1 MKSRVLCPALIV
13 LCSLIISCASVKPPK
28 TIPEQ
33 LNYTDKDIVENEKKR
48 IAQFLETEPVRA
60 LWRATLLNDAE
71 TLEKCRTFVEQR
83 FEICIEEKEYLDAKK
98 YYKSLK
104 AVFPDWKTK
113 YTEAQIDSLAVT
125 GVPSLTG
132 TNKKAPS
139 KISDCMQATVTIWV
153 DRGVKIENG
162 AGYADVIIGSGFFID
177 ERGYIVTNHHV
188 IESMVDPKYEGY
200 SRLYIKLLNDS
211 VTKIP
216 AKVIGYDSILD
227 LALLKVE
234 ITPEYVLNLGGS
246 RDLDVGDRISVIGTP
261 VGLEGTLTS
270 GIISST
276 DRKLISLGNVFQLDA
291 AVNSGNSGGPIID
304 NNLKVQAIVFAG
316 MLQTQGLNFAIPV
329 EYLKQELV
337 LLYNRDEII
346 HPWIC
351 CYGKTKRSGGKKT
364 GLEVQYVLPGGS
376 AIMSGLQ
383 IGDVIIALDGKPV
396 TSIDDFNYY
405 MMNYEPETI
414 VECRYIDS
422 EEKERSCLVYLD
434 QRPEKPGATVY
445 KTDLITGSMSPLF
458 GMRLVSSSTINRNLY
473 TIENIIAGSYA
484 DEMHFSVNDS
494 VTIRDIAIDEQR
506 GAVYVSLYTKRRQKA
521 FLDAGMTLSA
531 PLDSPY
537 YF

>member
-104 AVFPDWKTK
+104 AVFPEWKTK
-113 YTEAQIDSLAVT
+113 YTETQIDSLAVT